1 MLPKYWTEIHMNIYD
16 FIYFLHKQYDTFKD
30 NPYAYN
36 RWQDALFDYMDI
48 TRAIPG
54 ESYIL
59 MKPDDFIPKN
69 WINEYITDIFHE
81 YFPDKN
87 RIYLDD

>member
-16 FIYFLHKQYDTFKD
+16 FINFLHKQYDTFKD
-30 NPYAYN
+30 SPYAYD
-36 RWQDALFDYMDI
+36 RWQDALFNYMDI
-48 TRAIPG
+48 VRTTPG

-59 MKPDDFIPKN
+59 MKPDDLTLKN

-81 YFPDKN
+81 YFPDTD

>member
-1 MLPKYWTEIHMNIYD
+1 MNIYD
-16 FIYFLHKQYDTFKD
+16 FIYFLNKEYDTFKD
-30 NPYAYN
+30 SSYAFS

-48 TRAIPG
+48 TKTIHG

-59 MKPDDFIPKN
+59 IKPDDLTLKN

-81 YFPDKN
+81 YFPDKD

>member
-1 MLPKYWTEIHMNIYD
+1 MFPKYRTEIHMNIYD
-16 FIYFLHKQYDTFKD
+16 FIYFLNKQYDNFKEY
-30 NPYAYN
+30 PYAFSK
-36 RWQDALFDYMDI
+36 WQDALFGYMDI
-48 TRAIPG
+48 VKTIPG

-59 MKPDDFIPKN
+59 TKPDNLIPDN
-69 WINEYITDIFHE
+69 WINEYITAIFHE

>member
-16 FIYFLHKQYDTFKD
+16 FINFLHKQYDTFKD
-30 NPYAYN
+30 SPYAYD
-36 RWQDALFDYMDI
+36 RWQDALFNYMDI
-48 TRAIPG
+48 VRTTPG
-54 ESYIL
+54 GSYTL
-59 MKPDDFIPKN
+59 MKPDDLTLKN

-81 YFPDKN
+81 YFPDTD